1 MTKAKAIRLQ
11 GCLSLTSK
19 ETHQMQ
25 ILKPIGRSV
34 LAVAQTIG
42 EMLALLCEMLYYFK
56 EAPRNLTSIFR
67 QMSIIGIGTLPIAM
81 LVALFVGMVLSVQTG
96 SELALYGTQEA
107 IGAIVGLSMVKELGP
122 VMTSLLVAGRI
133 GSSMAAEIGAMQVY
147 EEIDAL
153 KTLEI
158 NPVRYL
164 AMPRLIACLF
174 TVPALVAFAMVVGI
188 IGGGVVA
195 EINPKIDVPFNVYYE
210 NMTQSLNYKD
220 ISKGLFKAMV
230 FGGIIAHVGCYVG
243 FKTSGGARGIGE
255 STTRSVVLSFLMIM
269 IANYLLTRFM
279 I

>member
-1 MTKAKAIRLQ
+1 
-11 GCLSLTSK
+11 
-19 ETHQMQ
+19 MQ
-25 ILKPIGRSV
+25 ILKAIGRTVLSV
-34 LAVAQTIG
+34 SQALG
-42 EMLALLCEMLYYFK
+42 EMIALLCEMLYYFK
-56 EAPRNLTSIFR
+56 EAPRNLPSIFR

-122 VMTSLLVAGRI
+122 VMTSLLVAGRV

-174 TVPALVAFAMVVGI
+174 AVPALVAFAMVVGI
-188 IGGGVVA
+188 IGGGIVA
-195 EINPKIDVPFNVYYE
+195 DINPRIDVPFSVYYE
-210 NMTQSLNYKD
+210 NMLRALNYQD
-220 ISKGLFKAMV
+220 IAKGLLKAMV

-255 STTRSVVLSFLMIM
+255 STTRSVVLSFLLIM

>member
-1 MTKAKAIRLQ
+1 
-11 GCLSLTSK
+11 
-19 ETHQMQ
+19 
-25 ILKPIGRSV
+25 
-34 LAVAQTIG
+34 
-42 EMLALLCEMLYYFK
+42 
-56 EAPRNLTSIFR
+56 
-67 QMSIIGIGTLPIAM
+67 
-81 LVALFVGMVLSVQTG
+81 VQTG
-96 SELALYGTQEA
+96 SELALYGSQEA

-122 VMTSLLVAGRI
+122 VMTSLLVAGRV
-133 GSSMAAEIGAMQVY
+133 GSAMAAEVGAMQVY

-174 TVPALVAFAMVVGI
+174 TVPALVAFSMVVGI
-188 IGGGVVA
+188 IGGGIVA
-195 EINPKIDVPFNVYYE
+195 DVNPKINVPYTVYYD
-210 NMTQSLNYKD
+210 NMIRALNYKE
-220 ISKGLFKAMV
+220 IFKGLLKAMV

-255 STTRSVVLSFLMIM
+255 STTRSVVLSFLLIM